1 MSPRLKPLLLPQLVQ
16 ERKKTDVHA
25 VETEG
30 DRQYVYYTHNSS
42 SSDVGSP
49 VTPTF
54 STRGHQR
61 YSSSTS
67 SIDVPPLCADS
78 PVSPLPPTSA
88 PLSAPPS
95 HKSALRQLPD
105 VQEDPMEREYEETIA
120 SDQFDLYHCL
130 CDDHCIHRE
139 HGMIMSAYGPDFDGI
154 DYDDCGF
161 MSEPDY
167 SSQRATRK
175 QRPDFPGFVSRM
187 ETRFPSLSRLRSV
200 KKSRSQMSSPTAPD
214 WTFEQALQGMSRA
227 TSSRSSSLSA
237 PSRHIPDRANEPS
250 LPPTPARSFWDSR
263 ESVAAPSTIDVDLA
277 NNERASIERDRAM
290 ATTPLLPP
298 LLTRLPEAAPQESPL
313 QSPTVAPSPSPCMAE
328 LPPSMPASYAPTP
341 VISAKPS
348 ISSFRDHQS
357 AVSQQLS
364 PVPVIYGTQD
374 DWSDRLGH
382 ANFDISPAPYQPP
395 TPSLESLQQLCA
407 DWEAARVNFTKH
419 IVRTGENYGETSKIY
434 ALTEAKWAEIDR
446 LWRDAHERTMKLVPD
461 LRTKTDDALPSFVS
475 VRQAGSASASAN
487 ASRSRSRGRGRVR
500 SGSASVAIA
509 APPAAV
515 AAALIP
521 RLVDADGKFPARG
534 DEDIVGPMVRDAVMV
549 RAESEDR
556 KGRFWRNL
564 VDKMGL
570 KK

>member
-1 MSPRLKPLLLPQLVQ
+1 MSPKLKPLLLPQLVQ
-16 ERKKTDVHA
+16 ERKKMDVHA
-25 VETEG
+25 VETDG

-78 PVSPLPPTSA
+78 PVSPMPPPSA
-88 PLSAPPS
+88 PLSAPQS

-130 CDDHCIHRE
+130 CDGHCIHRE
-139 HGMIMSAYGPDFDGI
+139 HGMIMSAYGADFDGI

-167 SSQRATRK
+167 SQTSERK
-175 QRPDFPGFVSRM
+175 RSDFPGFVSRM

-214 WTFEQALQGMSRA
+214 WTFEKALQGMSRA

-237 PSRHIPDRANEPS
+237 PSRHVPDRTNEPS
-250 LPPTPARSFWDSR
+250 LPPTPARSFWESR
-263 ESVAAPSTIDVDLA
+263 ESVAAPSTIDVDKA

-298 LLTRLPEAAPQESPL
+298 LLARLPDAPQESPL
-313 QSPTVAPSPSPCMAE
+313 QSPTIAPSPCMAE
-328 LPPSMPASYAPTP
+328 LPPSVPASYAPTP

-348 ISSFRDHQS
+348 ISSFRGLQES
-357 AVSQQLS
+357 TSQQMS
-364 PVPVIYGTQD
+364 PLPAFFREHD
-374 DWSDRLGH
+374 EWSDRLGH
-382 ANFDISPAPYQPP
+382 ANFNITPEPYQPA
-395 TPSLESLQQLCA
+395 TPSLESLQQLCS
-407 DWEAARVNFTKH
+407 DWEAARINFTKH

-446 LWRDAHERTMKLVPD
+446 EWRDAHERTMKLVPD

-475 VRQAGSASASAN
+475 VRQAASAS

-500 SGSASVAIA
+500 SDSASVTIA

-534 DEDIVGPMVRDAVMV
+534 DEDIVGPMVRDAFMA
-549 RAESEDR
+549 RAQSEDR